1 MFQAVFRRFS
11 SPTLPVFPSG
21 PGDCDLLIP
30 VFNRPDLVRNLL
42 SCLARTTNKSLLCR
56 IFIGDDAS
64 DACTAATIDRLAAES
79 GLPITVVHREKNLG
93 FGENCNDLF
102 QRSTASRCIILNT
115 DIRLPHFWLERM
127 LKPLELDPKIVLAT
141 PLSTNAANHTVR
153 LQPGQHWMEADRLLA
168 GRTPSFPDDC
178 TAIGFCMAVNASL
191 LKQKGIPLFDPAFGR
206 GYGEDTDLHYRVL
219 EAGYRSVI
227 VDNLIVHHEGEA
239 SFSVLSDYNDIRAKG
254 ETKFRTR
261 WATEHERSF
270 ADFQR
275 TNALGVIRDQ
285 SSLTFLPKTKPRH
298 LDFLFVIPSTTMR
311 YGGIW
316 FIFEV
321 AQALM
326 AAGFEVG
333 LYSLVDKFAA
343 ESVRYG
349 IAAFEDTTTLKTR
362 VSSATCVVST
372 AQNTIRPALDL
383 VHHYGAVDLLFLQC
397 MEVVFRSG
405 HNVDTFL
412 QFSRIPNVL
421 TVSDCLVD
429 YIRIINPAVNVQ
441 RMRLGPDPL
450 IFYPRP
456 VERRPRT
463 VLFAANLIPDKG
475 TTQAMELA
483 LMLRSRGFHI
493 TMFGWD
499 TASYPIAPEIGD
511 MHTDTSRQ
519 SLAELFSR
527 SEFIIEQSHL
537 EGLGLLPLEA
547 AACGCIPII
556 GQRGAAEYF
565 FKDGENSITING
577 YKNLAQSL
585 DRIDR
590 MTEREKKRLRT
601 NAMKLSSE
609 FHLDLGLQDAVRA
622 FPRMGQCLPP
632 SLPLTLQDYALPQA

>member
-1 MFQAVFRRFS
+1 MFQGLLRRFS
-11 SPTLPVFPSG
+11 SPAITTVPSG
-21 PGDCDLLIP
+21 PGNCDVLIP
-30 VFNRPDLVRNLL
+30 VFNRPDEFRNLL
-42 SCLARTTNKSLLCR
+42 QCLARTTSQSLLCR

-64 DACTAATIDRLAAES
+64 DAFTAAAIDRLAAES
-79 GLPITVVHREKNLG
+79 GLPITVVHHTKNLG
-93 FGENCNDLF
+93 FGGNCNDLF
-102 QRSTASRCIILNT
+102 ERSTSSRCIILNT
-115 DIRLPHFWLERM
+115 DIRLPQFWLERM

-153 LQPGQHWMEADRLLA
+153 LQPGQHWKEADRLLA
-168 GRTPSFPDDC
+168 GFTPAYPDDC

-191 LKQKGIPLFDPAFGR
+191 LRQKGIALFDPSFGR
-206 GYGEDTDLHYRVL
+206 GYGEDTDLHYRITT
-219 EAGYRSVI
+219 AGYRSVI

-239 SFSVLSDYNDIRAKG
+239 SFSALSDYKDIRSKG
-254 ETKFRTR
+254 EARFQSK
-261 WATEHERSF
+261 WAQQHEKCF
-270 ADFQR
+270 AEFQHN
-275 TNALGVIRDQ
+275 NALSSIRDQ
-285 SSLTFLPKTKPRH
+285 STLAFLPSAKPKH

-321 AQALM
+321 AQALI

-333 LYSLVDKFAA
+333 LYSLTGKHASEA
-343 ESVRYG
+343 VRYG
-349 IAAFEDTTTLKTR
+349 ILAFEDVDDLKTN
-362 VSSATCVVST
+362 VSSVSCVVST
-372 AQNTIRPALDL
+372 AQNTIRPALAL
-383 VHHYGAVDLLFLQC
+383 VQHYGAVDLLFLQC

-421 TVSDCLVD
+421 TVSDCLVE

-441 RMRLGPDPL
+441 KMQLGPDPL
-450 IFYPRP
+450 IFYPREVP
-456 VERRPRT
+456 RRPRT

-483 LMLRSRGFHI
+483 LMLRSRGFQV

-499 TASYPIAPEIGD
+499 TASYPIAPEIGE
-511 MHTDTSRQ
+511 MHTNTSRQ

-527 SEFIIEQSHL
+527 SEFIIDQSHL

-547 AACGCIPII
+547 AFCGCIPIL

-585 DRIDR
+585 DRIDQ
-590 MTEREKKRLRT
+590 MTEREKHRLRT
-601 NAMKLSSE
+601 NGMKLRSE
-609 FHLDLGLQDAVRA
+609 FHLEKGLQDAVRE
-622 FPRMGQCLPP
+622 FPRMGQCIPP
-632 SLPLTLQDYALPQA
+632 TLPLSLQDYALPAT